1 MSDKCHSGHP
11 LSPALLCGLFI
22 LQSLKALW
30 CFYQDFTACRK
41 VPILFII
48 HMYGMCVHVA
58 WAGRSLR
65 LVSNVSLNDSSL
77 TLLLETGSLSEPGVH
92 RRC

>member
-1 MSDKCHSGHP
+1 MSDKCHRGHP

-30 CFYQDFTACRK
+30 CFYQDFTACRR
-41 VPILFII
+41 VSIPFII
-48 HMYGMCVHVA
+48 HMYVHVA
-58 WAGRSLR
+58 WAGGSLR
-65 LVSNVSLNDSSL
+65 LVSNVSFNDSSL

-92 RRC
+92 